1 MNILLAVA
9 TSLNKRGETE
19 ITHFDIHISV
29 EEDVPKLQIA
39 MDNLMCVHIATCP
52 DQLHQQ
58 ETRLRFGVSFASPK
72 IVETLV
78 VSLAQKV

>member
-1 MNILLAVA
+1 VNILLAVA

-58 ETRLRFGVSFASPK
+58 ETRLRCGVSFASPK